1 MYWVFNLLNCKTMN
15 EKIYRKAL
23 ELLKERIDLY
33 GTVIDPTP
41 EDMRFICTTM
51 QDIINNALSA
61 GKKKKK

>member
-1 MYWVFNLLNCKTMN
+1 MN
-15 EKIYRKAL
+15 EKIYRNAL

-61 GKKKKK
+61 GKKKKSYDKDRN

>member
-1 MYWVFNLLNCKTMN
+1 MN

-41 EDMRFICTTM
+41 EDMRFAYTTM
-51 QDIINNALSA
+51 QRIINNALSA
-61 GKKKKK
+61 GKKKSYDKDRN

>member
-1 MYWVFNLLNCKTMN
+1 MYWVFNLLNCETMN

-23 ELLKERIDLY
+23 EMLKERIDLY

-51 QDIINNALSA
+51 QDIINTALSA
-61 GKKKKK
+61 GKEKK

>member
-1 MYWVFNLLNCKTMN
+1 MN

-41 EDMRFICTTM
+41 EDVRIICTTM
-51 QDIINNALSA
+51 QDIINTALSA
-61 GKKKKK
+61 GKEKKSYDKNRN

>member
-1 MYWVFNLLNCKTMN
+1 MN

-41 EDMRFICTTM
+41 DDMRFICTTM
-51 QDIINNALSA
+51 QDIINTALNA
-61 GKKKKK
+61 GKKKKSYDKDY

>member
-1 MYWVFNLLNCKTMN
+1 MNRENL
-15 EKIYRKAL
+15 YRKAL

>member
-1 MYWVFNLLNCKTMN
+1 MN

-41 EDMRFICTTM
+41 DDMRFICTTM
-51 QDIINNALSA
+51 QDIINTALNA
-61 GKKKKK
+61 GKKKKSCDKDRN